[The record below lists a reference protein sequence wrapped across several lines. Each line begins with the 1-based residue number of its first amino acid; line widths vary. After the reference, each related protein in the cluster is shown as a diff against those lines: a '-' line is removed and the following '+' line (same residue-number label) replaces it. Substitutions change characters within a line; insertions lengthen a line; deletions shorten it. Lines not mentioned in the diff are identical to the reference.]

1 MRIELRGIY
10 SDQQESDD
18 KEEETIEFLIKKEET
33 IIQDQNRV

>member
-10 SDQQESDD
+10 SDQQESD

-33 IIQDQNRV
+33 IIQDQNRF